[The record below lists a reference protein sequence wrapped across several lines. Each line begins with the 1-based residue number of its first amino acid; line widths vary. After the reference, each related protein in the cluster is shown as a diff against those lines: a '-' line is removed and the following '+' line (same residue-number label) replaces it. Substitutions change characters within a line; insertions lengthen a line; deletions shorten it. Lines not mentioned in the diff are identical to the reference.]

1 MKNKEKILGISLIL
15 SLLIIFFILFL
26 PYIAFDYN
34 LLIGSDAGSYVH
46 ELDNYLS
53 GGEYKNIISLWHEP
67 MMYVLLQQ
75 LFLFT
80 GLSEFSLYLCL
91 QALCVILSSLFLYLL
106 LKNLKKRNYSA
117 LATILVFTS
126 SITLAAF
133 FHAFYR
139 QLIAIP
145 FFILTIYIM
154 SLRNKKYNYIL
165 IPIVAFILMTHRGIG
180 LLTIIIMIVNLFLI
194 NKFKKEDIKNNLL
207 IIGLA
212 LLFSTPF
219 YFLNLKM
226 NWIIFKDFIN
236 NSLSNFFGYDRENAG
251 RSVVE
256 GIKNINP
263 LIDYIKKYF
272 ILFLVGISGIIK
284 NGRGN
289 ILLIMT
295 SLVLIIWTVGSFVF
309 SNRLI
314 IILNILIIIYAIIAI
329 DNISKK
335 KIKIILL
342 AALIISSILLSIN
355 YSIDKR
361 PYMDKNTP
369 GTEYLLENIPRE
381 NTFIIAPR
389 SLQVSLSQWGYKVP
403 MTDDKINYEGKI
415 WMERTDNFFINGP
428 NTIESLLEDISE
440 NSETYVLFTQW
451 YTKNPMGDDLN
462 SNIKLEEWDSSKKLN
477 IEYSSENGIVRIY
490 KIIKKEGEF

>member
-1 MKNKEKILGISLIL
+1 
-15 SLLIIFFILFL
+15 
-26 PYIAFDYN
+26 
-34 LLIGSDAGSYVH
+34 
-46 ELDNYLS
+46 
-53 GGEYKNIISLWHEP
+53 
-67 MMYVLLQQ
+67 
-75 LFLFT
+75 
-80 GLSEFSLYLCL
+80 
-91 QALCVILSSLFLYLL
+91 
-106 LKNLKKRNYSA
+106 
-117 LATILVFTS
+117 
-126 SITLAAF
+126 
-133 FHAFYR
+133 
-139 QLIAIP
+139 
-145 FFILTIYIM
+145 M
-154 SLRNKKYNYIL
+154 SNKKYNYIL